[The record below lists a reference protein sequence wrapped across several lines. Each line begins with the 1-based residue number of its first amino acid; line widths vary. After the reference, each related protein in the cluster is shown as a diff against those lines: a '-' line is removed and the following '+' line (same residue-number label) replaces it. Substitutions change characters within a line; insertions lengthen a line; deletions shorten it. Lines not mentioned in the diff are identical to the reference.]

1 MRNLRNL
8 LKFFLGILISSEYG
22 HDLDSQ
28 EHLKVFQSSVDSH
41 SPVCPWNFYSQPLVI
56 LSRSCDVMQLL
67 PIVSIK
73 YLRDRVLTESD
84 L

>member
-8 LKFFLGILISSEYG
+8 LKFFLGIHISYGYG

-41 SPVCPWNFYSQPLVI
+41 SPVCPLNFYSQPLI
-56 LSRSCDVMQLL
+56 LSRSCDAMQLL
-67 PIVSIK
+67 PIVFIK
-73 YLRDRVLTESD
+73 HLRDRVLTESD